1 MGKKR
6 ESGKRSVDTLCALL
20 SAACSLKERLTYK
33 GALAFAHP
41 YRSRRDNSRAL
52 HTRGAVRSDQRCLAV
67 RGAGLPNDAYLANS
81 ASHQITHTQK
91 KKHMCV
97 ERRGG
102 MHPARIQ
109 SRAGTPFHRFSEK
122 TGGRLS
128 VTQRCNKEHLNS
140 ASRAGATK
148 DDKNGRARLSP

>member
-81 ASHQITHTQK
+81 ASHQITHTHK
-91 KKHMCV
+91 KTHV
-97 ERRGG
+97 RRT
-102 MHPARIQ
+102 PRWNAPRPYTVARRYAVSSIL
-109 SRAGTPFHRFSEK
+109 RE
-122 TGGRLS
+122 
-128 VTQRCNKEHLNS
+128 
-140 ASRAGATK
+140 
-148 DDKNGRARLSP
+148 NGRAPVCHAKVQQGTSQFSFSSRRD